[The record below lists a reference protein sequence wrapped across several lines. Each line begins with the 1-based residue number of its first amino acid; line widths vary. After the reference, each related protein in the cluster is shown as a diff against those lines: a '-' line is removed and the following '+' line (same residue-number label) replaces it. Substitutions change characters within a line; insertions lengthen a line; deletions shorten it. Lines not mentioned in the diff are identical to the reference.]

1 MRFSLLSFLL
11 VCSVGCRQKDAL
23 QETGDVTTEETALE
37 TGLDS
42 GDTSSETGIDT
53 GEVIDE
59 DGDGAPA
66 SVDCDDTDATSF
78 PGAEEVCDG
87 ADNDCDGTVD
97 NDATDAATFFADV
110 DGDGFGDDA
119 ATTTGCAL
127 PTGYSV
133 LGGDCD
139 DADPTYHPGAS
150 EADCTDP
157 ADYNCDGS
165 VGYADVDGD
174 GHAACEDCDDA
185 DAAVNDAAA
194 ETCNGI
200 DDDCDGLADSDD
212 PDVIDASTWYGDA
225 DGDGH
230 GGQQFTQDAC
240 DAPAG
245 YVASS
250 DDCNDLDPATYPGAS
265 ETCDLADNDCDNAV
279 DEGVEST
286 WYADADGDGYGDA
299 ASTTDACTLPPG
311 YSWNGDDCNDAAPGD
326 HPGGL
331 EVCDGADN
339 DCDGTADEAD
349 ALDAQTWYADTDA
362 DGYGESASAVESCA
376 QPTGYVSNATDC
388 DDAVSVAFPGGTE
401 VCDGNDNDCD
411 GAIDESDA
419 QDASTWYADNDND
432 GFGDPSSATQ
442 GCSQPSGYVPDA
454 TDCDD
459 AAAAV
464 NTGATEVCDSV
475 DNNCDGTVDE
485 DSASDAATW
494 YPDTDGDGYGDASAG
509 ANACTQPSG
518 SLADNADCDD
528 SNGSVHPGA
537 TELCGDGLDNDC
549 DGTQSTDPLGHSA
562 GCAATDCSTI
572 LAAESTSTTG
582 TYWID
587 PAGAGAF
594 QVECDMDTSGGG
606 WTRIVTH
613 DFSAD
618 TCPGD
623 WAAHGSEPLCYR
635 NTSAGGGEAKS
646 ASFPTLGVTWSEV
659 LGSIRARQYHSMD
672 AFGQSRSG
680 SSVEDL
686 YVDGISVTAGV
697 PGSRDHLFSFG
708 VGISTQNNSSYS
720 CPAQT
725 GPAAQGFVGS
735 NYLCESGNTAS
746 GWTGTW
752 YSPDLF
758 DGQWFEVDRG
768 GNSTEDVEVRLMSNQ
783 SSSNEDVGVEWMEI
797 YVR

>member
-299 ASTTDACTLPPG
+299 TTTAQACVAPTG
-311 YSWNGDDCNDAAPGD
+311 YTHNGDDCDDGSAVTNPSSY
-326 HPGGL
+326 

-339 DCDGTADEAD
+339 DCDGSADED
-349 ALDAQTWYADTDA
+349 AINAPTWYIDGDS
-362 DGYGESASAVESCA
+362 DGYGTLAATSTSCDM
-376 QPTGYVSNATDC
+376 PTGYASAASDC
-388 DDAVSVAFPGGTE
+388 DDADGGVNPGAAET
-401 VCDGNDNDCD
+401 CDGVDNDCD
-411 GAIDESDA
+411 GSTDEGVIT
-419 QDASTWYADNDND
+419 TWYLD
-432 GFGDPSSATQ
+432 GDGDGVGSASLSEA
-442 GCSQPSGYVPDA
+442 CSQPSGYVG
-454 TDCDD
+454 TTGDCDD
-459 AAAAV
+459 GDPAAYP
-464 NTGATEVCDSV
+464 GATEVCDGV
-475 DNNCDGTVDE
+475 DNDCDGDVD
-485 DSASDAATW
+485 DNDADVDTSGGDTYYA
-494 YPDTDGDGYGDASAG
+494 DTDGDGYGDA
-509 ANACTQPSG
+509 ANAVVTCSQGTG
-518 SLADNADCDD
+518 YVDNGLDCDD
-528 SNGSVHPGA
+528 TTALLYPAPGGGCVVGTDCLDILDNGLS
-537 TELCGDGLDNDC
+537 TGDGLY
-549 DGTQSTDPLGHSA
+549 T
-562 GCAATDCSTI
+562 
-572 LAAESTSTTG
+572 
-582 TYWID
+582 ID
-587 PAGAGAF
+587 PDGPNTGVASLDAW
-594 QVECDMDTSGGG
+594 CDMTSDGGG
-606 WTRIVTH
+606 WTRASTILLDYPSCVFTTG
-613 DFSAD
+613 AD
-618 TCPGD
+618 AD
-623 WAAHGSEPLCYR
+623 
-635 NTSAGGGEAKS
+635 
-646 ASFPTLGVTWSEV
+646 
-659 LGSIRARQYHSMD
+659 
-672 AFGQSRSG
+672 
-680 SSVEDL
+680 
-686 YVDGISVTAGV
+686 
-697 PGSRDHLFSFG
+697 
-708 VGISTQNNSSYS
+708 
-720 CPAQT
+720 PA
-725 GPAAQGFVGS
+725 
-735 NYLCESGNTAS
+735 TAS
-746 GWTGTW
+746 GTCSKYSDSLINTLARNKIFVARVPG
-752 YSPDLF
+752 YSPTFTTWADAIRV
-758 DGQWFEVDRG
+758 DGNPGLVAQAD
-768 GNSTEDVEVRLMSNQ
+768 TLA
-783 SSSNEDVGVEWMEI
+783 GVEGVTPTYTPQYGGWRFFHQQNWYNTDRCLGTTSSTSRLSLEYITSSGNLYACSGSCSSDCPSGAIRGMTAEI
-797 YVR
+797 FVR